1 MTLND
6 YSNKYRLFF
15 EAVSKNTAINPV
27 TATELSY
34 RLTKNGSDYYTKYNN
49 FYAIA
54 DKNTRKYK
62 KYLTPFEGI
71 QAGVNLILKSPYWEA
86 NKLGTLKANPE
97 LQTKRIL
104 SLIFADYGVT
114 I

>member
-1 MTLND
+1 MTLQDFNA
-6 YSNKYRLFF
+6 KYRLFF
-15 EAVSKNTAINPV
+15 ESITNKTAINPI
-27 TATELSY
+27 TAMELSY
-34 RLTKNGSDYYTKYNN
+34 RLSKNGSDYFTKNNN

-54 DKNTRKYK
+54 DINSRKYK

-71 QAGVNLILKSPYWEA
+71 EAGVNKIVNSPMWTQY
-86 NKLGTLKANPE
+86 KLGTLKANPA

-104 SLIFADYGVT
+104 ELLFADYGVT

>member
-1 MTLND
+1 MTLTEFT
-6 YSNKYRLFF
+6 NKYKLFF
-15 EAVSKNTAINPV
+15 EAVAKGTAINPV
-27 TATELSY
+27 TALELSY
-34 RLTKNGSDYYTKYNN
+34 RLTKNGSPYYTKYNN

-54 DKNTRKYK
+54 DKNSRKYK
-62 KYLTPFEGI
+62 KYLTPFDGI
-71 QAGVNLILKSPYWEA
+71 KAGVNLILKSPYWES
-86 NKLGTLKANPE
+86 NKLGTLKGNSA